1 MRESEVTQQAELRII
16 RRAFAKHVLAAAGVS
31 DVRIEAAFADVP
43 REAFLGKGPWQV
55 LRWLARY
62 VPTPDDDPVY
72 IYVDEVVAILPQR
85 LINNGQPSL
94 HARLIAAAAI
104 QEGDHLVHIGTGTGY
119 FTAIMAR
126 LVDPSGRVTAIE
138 LDPELA
144 ARARINLASFLNV
157 TVVQGSGADEPFA
170 EADIIYVNAGA
181 TRPVETWLD
190 RLAEGG
196 RLILPLT
203 SDKGFADNDPPLPI
217 ERRGAVFRIE
227 RQGAEYHARWLS
239 PVAIF
244 PCEGARDALS
254 EAALSEAFRRGGWE
268 KVRRLYRSDA
278 VPEEACWLRTAGF
291 SLAYG

>member
-16 RRAFAKHVLAAAGVS
+16 RGAYAKHVLAAAGVS
-31 DVRIEAAFADVP
+31 DARIEAAFADVP

-55 LRWLARY
+55 LRWLDRY
-62 VPTPDDDPVY
+62 MTTPDDDPLY
-72 IYVDEVVAILPQR
+72 LYVDEVVAILPER

-104 QEGDHLVHIGTGTGY
+104 RAGDHLVHIGTGAGY
-119 FTAIMAR
+119 YTAIMAR
-126 LVDPSGRVTAIE
+126 LVGSSGRVTAIE

-144 ARARINLASFLNV
+144 VRARINLASFPNV

-170 EADIIYVNAGA
+170 VADVIYVNAGA
-181 TRPVETWLD
+181 TRPAETWLE
-190 RLAEGG
+190 RLAKGG

-203 SDKGFADNDPPLPI
+203 SDRGFADNDPPLPI

-227 RQGAEYHARWLS
+227 RQDAEYHARWLS

-244 PCEGARDALS
+244 PCEGARDAVA
-254 EAALSEAFRRGGWE
+254 EAALAQAFRRGGWE

-278 VPEEACWLRTAGF
+278 VPEEACWLRTQGF
-291 SLAYG
+291 SLAYR